1 MLIDTPEI
9 LDPVQPDDPAQQEAG
24 QPSLSFW
31 QRWLGQLMRFGLVGG
46 INTALD
52 LLVFNCLF
60 WLFPTSNLFISLMFN
75 TVAYGVGA
83 INSFLLNKYWTFEH
97 RHNITV
103 REVCRFVVTTLLGIA
118 CNNLL
123 LWCANVLLTP
133 LIGNS
138 LLWVNASKIMA
149 IAGTV
154 FISYLGMRLW
164 VFTNRHE
171 WPSRFSHEHS
181 FNP

>member
-1 MLIDTPEI
+1 MIETPEI
-9 LDPVQPDDPAQQEAG
+9 LDPIEFYPVQKDVV
-24 QPSLSFW
+24 PSKRFSFW
-31 QRWLGQLMRFGLVGG
+31 LRSFGQLMRFGLVGG
-46 INTALD
+46 MNTAID

-60 WLFPTSNLFISLMFN
+60 WLFPTSNLLISLMFN
-75 TVAYGVGA
+75 TIAYSIGA

-97 RHNITV
+97 RRTITAK
-103 REVCRFVVTTLLGIA
+103 EVSRFVVTTLLGIV

-123 LWCANVLLTP
+123 LWCANVLLAS

-138 LLWVNASKIMA
+138 LLWANASKVMA

-164 VFTNRHE
+164 VFTNRQE
-171 WPSRFSHEHS
+171 LCRSAA
-181 FNP
+181 